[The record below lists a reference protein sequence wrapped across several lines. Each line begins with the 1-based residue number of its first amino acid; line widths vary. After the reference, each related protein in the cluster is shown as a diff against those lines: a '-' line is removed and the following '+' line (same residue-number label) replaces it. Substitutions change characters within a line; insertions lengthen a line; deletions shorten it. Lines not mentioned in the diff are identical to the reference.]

1 MTEPPGNYDLP
12 SAGVGRG
19 GGWPWLWLLPL
30 TAAGLSVWLLYS
42 AWGQKG
48 IAIEVELP
56 HGQGLEV
63 GDLVRYRGIAVGSVR
78 ELELTPDLGA
88 VRAQVLLE
96 PSARDLSREGS
107 RFWVVRPQVD
117 FAGASGLSTLIGA
130 KYLGAIPGSGP
141 YRKHFQ
147 GLDQPP
153 PMALL
158 EAGGLELTLVTPDQ
172 GGIRAG
178 APVSY
183 RRVVIG
189 KILSLDL
196 ARDASAVELRIY
208 IEPRYRD
215 LMREGTR
222 FWKVGGAQFRAGFSG
237 IELDVEPVGSF
248 LLGGVTLAIPPD
260 PGALLVPG
268 QRLPLHERPESE
280 WLEWVPF
287 FALESG
293 PDRVEPGR
301 PRPLALELSWQYKEY
316 WTWTRDARR
325 RGWGLPLAEGLLAPA
340 DLLRPP
346 PEALPESP
354 ALRAGDL
361 ELNPGAV
368 RPLTPDLALLP
379 VDHQWPAWNR
389 GPGAPLERAEDLLI
403 IADPERPRR
412 FVAAE
417 HLHRA
422 DGAWRIADLPFDP
435 DWHGASVVSD
445 RDGRLLGLL
454 LVDAKGARIAQ
465 LGAGRGS
472 EEKQIGTKETEAS
485 QGMPQ

>member
-1 MTEPPGNYDLP
+1 MTESRESYDLP
-12 SAGVGRG
+12 RAGVGRG
-19 GGWPWLWLLPL
+19 RAWPWLWLLPL
-30 TAAGLSVWLLYS
+30 AAASLSLWLLFS
-42 AWGQKG
+42 AWGEKG
-48 IAIEVELP
+48 IGIEVELP
-56 HGQGLEV
+56 HGHGLEV
-63 GDLVRYRGIAVGSVR
+63 GDLVRYRGIAVGSVQ

-88 VRAQVLLE
+88 VRAWVVLE
-96 PSARDLSREGS
+96 SSARELSREGS

-117 FAGASGLSTLIGA
+117 FAGASGLNTLIGA
-130 KYLGAIPGSGP
+130 KYLGATPGSGP
-141 YRKHFQ
+141 YRKRFQ

-189 KILSLDL
+189 KILDVDL

-208 IEPRYRD
+208 IQPRYSD

-222 FWKVGGAQFRAGFSG
+222 FWKVGGAQFRAGFTG
-237 IELDVEPVGSF
+237 IELDVEPVGSL
-248 LLGGVTLAIPPD
+248 LLGGVTLAIPPN
-260 PGALLVPG
+260 PGPLLAPG
-268 QRLPLHERPESE
+268 QRLPLHERPEPE
-280 WLEWVPF
+280 WLQWVPF
-287 FALESG
+287 LALKSG
-293 PDRVEPGR
+293 PDQVEPGR

-316 WTWTRDARR
+316 WAWTRDGRR

-340 DLLRPP
+340 DLLQPP
-346 PEALPESP
+346 PEALPGSAALSAGERELSP
-354 ALRAGDL
+354 G
-361 ELNPGAV
+361 PV

-379 VDHQWPAWNR
+379 AEHQWPVWTL
-389 GPGAPLERAEDLLI
+389 GPGASLERAEDLLI

-417 HLHRA
+417 HLRRA

-435 DWHGASVVSD
+435 DWHGASVVAD
-445 RDGRLLGLL
+445 GDGRLLGLL
-454 LVDAKGARIAQ
+454 LVDAGGARIAQ
-465 LGAGRGS
+465 LGVGRGNQ
-472 EEKQIGTKETEAS
+472 EQQTEANATAAS
-485 QGMPQ
+485 RGMPQ

>member
-1 MTEPPGNYDLP
+1 MMEPPDSHDLP
-12 SAGVGRG
+12 SAGVGRDRP
-19 GGWPWLWLLPL
+19 WPWLWLLPL
-30 TAAGLSVWLLYS
+30 AAAGLSAWLLFS

-48 IAIEVELP
+48 IAIEVELR
-56 HGQGLEV
+56 HGHGLEV

-88 VRAQVLLE
+88 VRARVVLE
-96 PSARDLSREGS
+96 PGARDLSREGS

-141 YRKHFQ
+141 YRKRFL

-196 ARDASAVELRIY
+196 ARDASPVELRIN
-208 IEPRYRD
+208 IQPRYSD

-237 IELDVEPVGSF
+237 IELDVEPVGSL
-248 LLGGVTLAIPPD
+248 LLGGVTLAIPPN
-260 PGALLVPG
+260 PGSLLAPG
-268 QRLPLHERPESE
+268 QRLPLHERPEPE
-280 WLEWVPF
+280 WLQWVPF
-287 FALESG
+287 LALKSG

-301 PRPLALELSWQYKEY
+301 PRPLALALSWQYKEY
-316 WTWTRDARR
+316 WAWTRDGRR
-325 RGWGLPLAEGLLAPA
+325 RGWGLPLAEGLLAPT
-340 DLLRPP
+340 DLLQPP
-346 PEALPESP
+346 PEALPQSA
-354 ALRAGDL
+354 ALSAGDR
-361 ELNPGAV
+361 ELSPGPL

-379 VDHQWPAWNR
+379 MGHQWPAWTQ
-389 GPGAPLERAEDLLI
+389 GPGASLERAEDLLI

-417 HLHRA
+417 HLRRDA
-422 DGAWRIADLPFDP
+422 GAWQIIDLPFDVG
-435 DWHGASVVSD
+435 WHGASVVSD

-454 LVDAKGARIAQ
+454 LVDEESVRIAQ
-465 LGAGRGS
+465 LGPGR
-472 EEKQIGTKETEAS
+472 ENVNE
-485 QGMPQ
+485 